1 MESDSLPSLNARLK
15 SIGIKDAYA
24 SHLATGKRTPSLPLA
39 LEIEAKL
46 GIAPA
51 FWAGLK
57 AAADAARAD
66 QAPAATAPGCPA

>member
-46 GIAPA
+46 GIKPG
-51 FWAGLK
+51 FWSELK
-57 AAADAARAD
+57 AAADAARA
-66 QAPAATAPGCPA
+66 APAAAATAPECPA